1 LNENGVETEN
11 QPSRPR
17 KISVLLCQVLA
28 ATVVLF
34 NFCKGSVT
42 QFAFNKSAPDKIV
55 VSLNESATQPG
66 KQNMETTEMTDTL
79 KSINT
84 TPHLCR
90 SKVKQTALEIA
101 SRDPPANKF
110 SRVGMSFVERIEAKV
125 RAAIRE
131 EVRIHPSKGKTLL

>member
-1 LNENGVETEN
+1 MFARVRSLNS
-11 QPSRPR
+11 P
-17 KISVLLCQVLA
+17 
-28 ATVVLF
+28 
-34 NFCKGSVT
+34 
-42 QFAFNKSAPDKIV
+42 FNKSAPDKIV
-55 VSLNESATQPG
+55 VSLNESATQPK
-66 KQNMETTEMTDTL
+66 KQIMETVETTDAF

-101 SRDPPANKF
+101 SAIRPANKF